1 VTAQYGLGIDL
12 GTTHTAAAVLTGGR
26 VESVRLGTRRMEIPS
41 AVFAAEDG
49 AILVG
54 EAAERR
60 GQDEPARL
68 AREFKRRMGDTVP
81 IIAGGVPFSAQALTA
96 KLLRHVLDSVARQQG
111 GPPSDVALTYPAHWG
126 QYKRERLDEAIRLAD
141 IGPVQLLTEPE
152 AVARRHARARR
163 IEPGQTVVVYDLGGG
178 TFDVAVLRR
187 VGDGFELLGDPEGVD
202 QLGGADFD
210 EAVFAHMLAAI
221 DGGVDHG
228 NPETAP
234 ALARLRRDC
243 VEAKE
248 SLSFDTEV
256 TVPVAVPGRYARV
269 RLSRTEFEAMIAPSV
284 QDTVE
289 ATRRALRSAGVS
301 AGELTAVLMAGGSSR
316 IPMIARVLGEQFG
329 GRVGADSHPEHSVAI
344 GAAWSTGL
352 SVAPVTTAARAK
364 VAAVDNARTVKAASS
379 VAPVKAAGSVAPARA
394 ASSVAPAQ
402 AASSVAPAPA
412 ADNRKPAEV
421 AEGGATAAAA
431 PEFTATAAAAPEFT
445 ASGAAGEPAAASR
458 PAGSAATVPQSAPA
472 NIAPAAAAWGLQPV
486 VRHDEFTDLQTPAD
500 PWAVAEAAE
509 AAAADAEA
517 AAATTTQIPASRVP
531 DDADSPASTNLLPGS
546 SYPSVPQPPPA
557 QRNRRGII
565 VAAGTAV
572 FVLAAASG
580 VALSQLFDPEKKD
593 DQVASPSA
601 AASTAVSPSASVSAP
616 PSDTPPTATMLIRM
630 DVGKFN
636 SPEWKPTIQ
645 LFAPVVGS
653 PEALAGTE
661 PGDVLPRWSRDRK
674 QIAVTKR
681 NNIDD
686 ADDNTI
692 FVMNADGSNR
702 RPLVDGVTGGR
713 VAWSADGTKIAYVK
727 RVGEVNQI
735 FTTKIDG
742 SEAPVQL
749 TKSTNAKDDPDW
761 SPDGKSILYWAEGA
775 DGVSSIYALELGTD
789 TPKEP
794 GRRITKAADG
804 DAGDPA
810 ISPDG
815 KQVLF
820 TGKGDSKDNLS
831 DIWMI
836 PVGGGK
842 ATRITNNPGRE
853 IDPNWAPDNQWLAFT
868 RGKWEDPRI
877 VVIRKDRFGE
887 QVLTKGNIRE
897 GHPCW
902 T

>member
-1 VTAQYGLGIDL
+1 MTAQYGLGIDL

-49 AILVG
+49 GILVG
-54 EAAERR
+54 ESAERR

-68 AREFKRRMGDTVP
+68 AREFKRRMGDPVP

-96 KLLRHVLDSVARQQG
+96 KLLRHVLDTVARQQG

-126 QYKRERLDEAIRLAD
+126 QFKRERLDEAIRLAD
-141 IGPVQLLTEPE
+141 IGPVRMLTEPE

-187 VGDGFELLGDPEGVD
+187 DGDGFELLGTPEGVD

-221 DGGVDHG
+221 DGGVDQ
-228 NPETAP
+228 NDPETAP

-269 RLSRTEFEAMIAPSV
+269 RLSRAEFEAMIAPSV

-352 SVAPVTTAARAK
+352 SVAPVTTAARARVGAVSGAGTVK
-364 VAAVDNARTVKAASS
+364 AADEVRTVKAASGA
-379 VAPVKAAGSVAPARA
+379 APVS
-394 ASSVAPAQ
+394 
-402 AASSVAPAPA
+402 PA
-412 ADNRKPAEV
+412 ATVPAGANSRQV
-421 AEGGATAAAA
+421 AEADDGATSAAA

-445 ASGAAGEPAAASR
+445 ATGAGQGAPA
-458 PAGSAATVPQSAPA
+458 SAATVPHGGGAVAPQGGA
-472 NIAPAAAAWGLQPV
+472 AQIAPAAAAWGLQPV
-486 VRHDEFTDLQTPAD
+486 VQKGEFTDLQTPAD

-517 AAATTTQIPASRVP
+517 AAATTTHIPTPRVP
-531 DDADSPASTNLLPGS
+531 EEPALDSSTHYLPGGT
-546 SYPSVPQPPPA
+546 YPSVPPA
-557 QRNRRGII
+557 PAPTNRRRRAIV

-580 VALSQLFDPEKKD
+580 VALSHLFDTETKKKD
-593 DQVASPSA
+593 DPVAAPS
-601 AASTAVSPSASVSAP
+601 SGVSVSPSAPAA
-616 PSDTPPTATMLIRM
+616 PSDTPPTDTILIRT
-630 DVGKFN
+630 DAGKFN
-636 SPEWKPTIQ
+636 QDSWAPKIQ
-645 LFAPVVGS
+645 QFNPGVKGPSDLPN
-653 PEALAGTE
+653 TE
-661 PGDVLPRWSRDRK
+661 PGDLLPRWSKDRT
-674 QIAVTKR
+674 QIALTKR
-681 NNIDD
+681 LS
-686 ADDNTI
+686 ADEFAI
-692 FVMNADGSNR
+692 YVMNADGSNR
-702 RPLVDGVTGGR
+702 REVAGGVTSGR
-713 VAWSADGTKIAYVK
+713 AAWNTDGTKLAFMKKVE
-727 RVGEVNQI
+727 GVNQVFI
-735 FTTKIDG
+735 ATID
-742 SEAPVQL
+742 SEEEPEQL
-749 TKSTNAKDDPDW
+749 TKSKGGKDDPVW
-761 SPDGKSILYWAEGA
+761 SPDGKKIIYFATVNEI
-775 DGVSSIYALELGTD
+775 SSIYELD
-789 TPKEP
+789 IATPAEP
-794 GRRITKAADG
+794 GRPITKPGDG
-804 DAGDPA
+804 NAVDPA

-815 KQVLF
+815 TQVLYVRRPY
-820 TGKGDSKDNLS
+820 DSDDPNS
-831 DIWMI
+831 DIWMV
-836 PVGGGK
+836 PTAGGT
-842 ATRITNNPGRE
+842 AVQLTDNPGRE
-853 IDPNWAPDNQWLAFT
+853 IDPSWAPDGHWFAFA
-868 RGKWEDPRI
+868 RGAWDVPKI
-877 VVIRKDRFGE
+877 VVMRKDKGVAE
-887 QVLTKGNIRE
+887 KVLTTGAARE

>member
-1 VTAQYGLGIDL
+1 MDVTAQYGLGIDL

-68 AREFKRRMGDTVP
+68 AREFKRRMGDPVP

-111 GPPSDVALTYPAHWG
+111 GPPSDVAMTYPAHWG

-187 VGDGFELLGDPEGVD
+187 VGDGFELLGTPEGVD

-221 DGGVDHG
+221 DGGVDRSD
-228 NPETAP
+228 PETAP

-352 SVAPVTTAARAK
+352 AVAPVTTAARAR
-364 VAAVDNARTVKAASS
+364 VAGA
-379 VAPVKAAGSVAPARA
+379 VAPVSPVVSPVSPVAAGANSQAGSSGDPRA
-394 ASSVAPAQ
+394 D
-402 AASSVAPAPA
+402 
-412 ADNRKPAEV
+412 ADS
-421 AEGGATAAAA
+421 GATAAAA
-431 PEFTATAAAAPEFT
+431 PDFTATAASAPEFT
-445 ASGAAGEPAAASR
+445 ATGAAPGATAPAAGA
-458 PAGSAATVPQSAPA
+458 AATVPHGGGAQAK
-472 NIAPAAAAWGLQPV
+472 IAPAAAAWGLTPV
-486 VRHDEFTDLQTPAD
+486 VRHDEFTDLKTPAD
-500 PWAVAEAAE
+500 PWAMAEAAE

-517 AAATTTQIPASRVP
+517 AAATTTHIPTPRVP
-531 DDADSPASTNLLPGS
+531 EEAAPDASTHFLPGS
-546 SYPSVPQPPPA
+546 SYPSVPPA
-557 QRNRRGII
+557 PAPAARRRRGII

-580 VALSQLFDPEKKD
+580 VALSHLFDTEKEKKGGT
-593 DQVASPSA
+593 VAGPSSGA
-601 AASTAVSPSASVSAP
+601 SASASAP
-616 PSDTPPTATMLIRM
+616 AGPSDKPPTATILIRA
-630 DVGKFN
+630 DTGEFQQDDWEPKIQQFN
-636 SPEWKPTIQ
+636 PGVKGPSELPN
-645 LFAPVVGS
+645 
-653 PEALAGTE
+653 TE
-661 PGDVLPRWSRDRK
+661 PGDLLPRWSKDRTR
-674 QIAVTKR
+674 IAVTKR
-681 NNIDD
+681 NSKTDY
-686 ADDNTI
+686 AVY
-692 FVMNADGSNR
+692 VMNADGTER
-702 RPLVDGVTGGR
+702 TEVVGGVTPGR
-713 VAWSADGTKIAYVK
+713 VAWSTDGTRLAFVK
-727 RVGEVNQI
+727 KDDNDVNQI
-735 FTTKIDG
+735 FIATID
-742 SEAPVQL
+742 SEEEPEQL
-749 TKSTNAKDDPDW
+749 TKTKTGKDDPVW
-761 SPDGKSILYWAEGA
+761 STDGKSIIYFAVV
-775 DGVSSIYALELGTD
+775 DGISSIYALD
-789 TPKEP
+789 IASRVEP
-794 GRRITKAADG
+794 GRPITKPEDG
-804 DAGDPA
+804 NAVDPA

-815 KQVLF
+815 TQVLYVRRPD
-820 TGKGDSKDNLS
+820 DSKDPNS

-836 PVGGGK
+836 PAEGGT
-842 ATRITNNPGRE
+842 AVQLTDDPGRE
-853 IDPNWAPDNQWLAFT
+853 IDPSWAPDSHWFAFA
-868 RGKWEDPRI
+868 RGAWEKPKI
-877 VVIRKDRFGE
+877 VVMRKDKGVPE
-887 QVLTKGNIRE
+887 QVLTVGNARE